1 MRRCGKGVWT
11 AVETDFFFKPAV
23 LDQQGGTHPIPRR
36 PQQPQQ
42 KQLELLWGSA
52 FWKKHRQKN
61 MAALNQDFR
70 SKKSIDQ
77 LKVGLG
83 REIISSDT
91 LVCSPSTDIV
101 VKHAVGRGSLNRGGC
116 AWRFCP
122 RLVEK
127 VGQLGSWTPATKEG
141 FPCKS

>member
-1 MRRCGKGVWT
+1 
-11 AVETDFFFKPAV
+11 
-23 LDQQGGTHPIPRR
+23 
-36 PQQPQQ
+36 
-42 KQLELLWGSA
+42 
-52 FWKKHRQKN
+52 

-116 AWRFCP
+116 A
-122 RLVEK
+122 
-127 VGQLGSWTPATKEG
+127 
-141 FPCKS
+141 